1 MEIVNPTVEETHR
14 LDLLDRQEFVD
25 RMLTIAA
32 ALSDNKKNSCYA
44 VNGDWGVGKSFVLD
58 MFEEQAGMVGV
69 EGETLSR
76 YLIFRY
82 NCWQYDYYEEPLVAI
97 VASMLD
103 QIDEKVDLIPADIKE
118 KTVAVLK
125 VIGKGLVK
133 KAVKLIE
140 DKTGVDLDEVIETLK
155 DGGEK
160 ADKAVRDSHEY
171 DQDFDFR
178 KKLQKLRETVGD
190 LSENQTII
198 FIVDEL
204 DRCLPEYTIKV
215 LERLHHLFEGVS
227 NVQVI
232 LSIDGGQLEHVVQ
245 QIYGEKTDAK
255 SYLRKFIQFEL
266 ALTEGEIK
274 NHFDERFKNYLQHF
288 EIQAG
293 STRENEVEEFK
304 LSILNGLDM
313 RKRITIIDQ
322 CELIHSLLYK
332 SAKADASVLCLE
344 VFLTILNDYGI
355 NPQYA
360 KQVFQIDSVFEKTRL
375 KRNATATEDVPEG
388 LSILSAKYR
397 KNRESESCTR
407 KLYDKRTEGNE
418 TITYV
423 NAGCLVGKILC
434 AYRSILGFSN
444 DHFFIALQSE
454 DIVSFIEY
462 ARQFWGLL
470 QIVH

>member
-1 MEIVNPTVEETHR
+1 MEVVLSSEVKETSK

-25 RMLTIAA
+25 RMLTIANS
-32 ALSDNKKNSCYA
+32 LSENQKNACFA
-44 VNGDWGVGKSFVLD
+44 VNGNWGVGKSFVLD
-58 MFEEQAGMVGV
+58 MFEEQAKDIGV
-69 EGETLSR
+69 EGEVLPR

-82 NCWQYDYYEEPLVAI
+82 NCWEYDYYEEPLVAI

-103 QIDEKVDLIPADIKE
+103 QINEKADLIPADIKE
-118 KTVAVLK
+118 RIVAVLK

-140 DKTGVDLDEVIETLK
+140 DKSGVDLDEVIETLK
-155 DGGEK
+155 DGGEE
-160 ADKAVRDSHEY
+160 AEKAVRESHEY
-171 DQDFDFR
+171 DQFFDFK
-178 KKLQKLRETVGD
+178 KKLEKLRGAVEG

-245 QIYGEKTDAK
+245 QIYGDKTDAK
-255 SYLRKFIQFEL
+255 RYLRKFIQFEL

-274 NHFDERFKNYLQHF
+274 NHFDERFRNYLQHF
-288 EIQAG
+288 EIQIR
-293 STRENEVEEFK
+293 STRENDVEEFK
-304 LSILNGLDM
+304 LFILNGLDM

-322 CELIHSLLYK
+322 CELIHNLLNE

-355 NPQYA
+355 NLQHA
-360 KQVFQIDSVFEKTRL
+360 KQAFQIDSVFENTRL
-375 KRNATATEDVPEG
+375 KRNATEDVPEG

-397 KNRESESCTR
+397 KNRESESCIR
-407 KLYDKRTEGNE
+407 KLYDKRIEGNE
-418 TITYV
+418 SVTYV

-434 AYRSILGFSN
+434 AYRSILGFSDDQILN
-444 DHFFIALQSE
+444 TLQSE
-454 DIVSFIEY
+454 DIASFIEY